1 MSLKLDSG
9 CGFAVNELV
18 GLLPWMNGKFVEK
31 KKKKFIYF
39 GERVIFKWN
48 EEKNEEFDVV
58 EVC

>member
-1 MSLKLDSG
+1 VDERKI
-9 CGFAVNELV
+9 CG
-18 GLLPWMNGKFVEK
+18 KKKK

>member
-31 KKKKFIYF
+31 KKKVYLFWR
-39 GERVIFKWN
+39 ESNV
-48 EEKNEEFDVV
+48 
-58 EVC
+58 

>member
-1 MSLKLDSG
+1 MSWLVVAVDERKI
-9 CGFAVNELV
+9 CG
-18 GLLPWMNGKFVEK
+18 K